1 MAAVPLARFQSPP
14 FRVAND
20 DIKLTGLADA
30 VRISCGNHHRA
41 AAPMGNRLD
50 GKVCVVTGAGQGIG
64 QACAVEMA
72 RQGGKIVVSDF
83 KPDGGQETLRRVE
96 RAGSEGLF
104 VRCDVR
110 VRSEVD
116 GLMRAAAER
125 FGGIDV
131 LHSNAGVHET
141 DLTSKA
147 SLEELP
153 EEVWQQVYEVN
164 LRATWYATRAALPY
178 LKKSKGASI
187 INTASISSYV
197 AMPMSAAYCASK
209 GGVLML
215 TKAMA
220 VDLAPYRIRC
230 NCICPG
236 GVDTP
241 MLRHFFDIA
250 PNKEALEKMLIGAHL
265 IPRLGKPEEIANLV
279 CFLASDD
286 SSFMTGGAYMIDA
299 GATAWRGTME
309 PPEPTSSLGV

>member
-1 MAAVPLARFQSPP
+1 
-14 FRVAND
+14 
-20 DIKLTGLADA
+20 
-30 VRISCGNHHRA
+30 
-41 AAPMGNRLD
+41 MGNRLD

-64 QACAVEMA
+64 QACAIELA
-72 RQGGKIVVSDF
+72 RQGGKIVVSDL
-83 KPDGGQETLRRVE
+83 KSAGAQETVRQIEEV
-96 RAGSEGLF
+96 GSEGLF

-110 VRSEVD
+110 DRSEVE
-116 GLMRAAAER
+116 GLMRAAADR

-131 LHSNAGVHET
+131 LHSNAGVHEA
-141 DLTSKA
+141 DLSSKP

-153 EEVWQQVYEVN
+153 EEIWQQVYEVN
-164 LRATWYATRAALPY
+164 LRATWYAARAALPY
-178 LKKSKGASI
+178 LKKSKAASI
-187 INTASISSYV
+187 INTASISSFV

-220 VDLAPYRIRC
+220 VDLAPYKIRC

-241 MLRHFFDIA
+241 MLRHFFDVA
-250 PNKEALEKMLIGAHL
+250 PDKEAFEKMLLGAHL
-265 IPRLGKPEEIANLV
+265 IPRLGKPEEIAKLA

-286 SSFMTGGAYMIDA
+286 SSFMTGGAYLIDA

-309 PPEPTSSLGV
+309 